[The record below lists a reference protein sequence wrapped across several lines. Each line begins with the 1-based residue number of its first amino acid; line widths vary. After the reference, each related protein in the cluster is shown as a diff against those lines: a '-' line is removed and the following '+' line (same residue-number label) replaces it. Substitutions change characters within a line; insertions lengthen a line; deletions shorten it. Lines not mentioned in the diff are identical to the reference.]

1 MTERSRD
8 FYRSQVRFPRS
19 TYIHG
24 KKHQNRVS
32 VAVLQRGV
40 ECHHWALLIHQRASW
55 DSCESEKL
63 IYTKRVNLCHG
74 LRRQVSWIYYY
85 HAHFHGQDVLYLLIP
100 LWVLPDDIADSLI
113 WKTKWDLYEWC
124 WWISFSF
131 CWEHRVSFIS
141 CRTSTN
147 AGSTCYIF
155 SICSSIRTKVCFH
168 TIIFRLDHNAFYVL
182 LFFHLWSRSVCSLEP
197 NFSSLLSPHP
207 EASSRHELGGGGQN
221 EWEQTFISCQW
232 NTSYK
237 G

>member
-1 MTERSRD
+1 MSFNFKSYTQLQFLVLRVEYYYILGRILASLYYYRSLCIPKYFLLSNFFLLSKSPSCSHVHNSCFPGVANNHRPPRSTVVGNIEGFYQADKCLRSRLVTERSRD

-100 LWVLPDDIADSLI
+100 L
-113 WKTKWDLYEWC
+113 
-124 WWISFSF
+124 
-131 CWEHRVSFIS
+131 
-141 CRTSTN
+141 
-147 AGSTCYIF
+147 
-155 SICSSIRTKVCFH
+155 
-168 TIIFRLDHNAFYVL
+168 
-182 LFFHLWSRSVCSLEP
+182 
-197 NFSSLLSPHP
+197 
-207 EASSRHELGGGGQN
+207 
-221 EWEQTFISCQW
+221 
-232 NTSYK
+232 
-237 G
+237 